1 VRGACRFSSSL
12 SSPLAA
18 LRFGLLVLISLGF
31 WLRPLVAL
39 GQAASARPSRFEWD
53 ETQAK
58 LRVSLNYRDL
68 IDESIRQKLSRGLP
82 TTIVFTATV
91 HQVGRAEPLATTAQT
106 CKITWHVWE
115 EAYRVEVTRPGETV
129 AGWTTT
135 LQGVLRRCAE
145 VRRLFAATRE
155 QVPINTA
162 LFLHAKLVI
171 NPVSPEILQK
181 IRRWVSR
188 PAATA
193 TAAPGDALF
202 STFAG
207 LFLRRIGDAE
217 RELEFDTRPSVPS
230 LALGKATQQSAKGA
244 RP

>member
-1 VRGACRFSSSL
+1 MSGVRRFTSTGSQL
-12 SSPLAA
+12 VV
-18 LRFGLLVLISLGF
+18 LRFALLALISLAF
-31 WLRPLVAL
+31 WLHPLVAR
-39 GQAASARPSRFEWD
+39 GQSASARPSRFEWD
-53 ETQAK
+53 ATQTK
-58 LRVSLNYRDL
+58 LRVSLSYRDL
-68 IDESIRQKLSRGLP
+68 IDEAIRQKLSRGLP
-82 TTIVFTATV
+82 TTIVFTATL

-115 EAYRVEVTRPGETV
+115 EAYRVEVSRPGETV

-145 VRRLFAATRE
+145 VRKLFAATRD
-155 QVPINTA
+155 QVPANAA

-207 LFLRRIGDAE
+207 LFLRQIGDAE
-217 RELEFDTRPSVPS
+217 RELEFDTRPSLPI
-230 LALGKATQQSAKGA
+230 LALGKATQQAAKGA

>member
-1 VRGACRFSSSL
+1 MGARRFKSL
-12 SSPLAA
+12 TRSQLVV
-18 LRFGLLVLISLGF
+18 LRLGLLALIGLGF
-31 WLRPLVAL
+31 WLRPLKAL
-39 GQAASARPSRFEWD
+39 GQSASARPSRFEWD

-58 LRVSLNYRDL
+58 LRVSLSYRDL

-82 TTIVFTATV
+82 TTIVFTATL

-115 EAYRVEVTRPGETV
+115 EAYRVEVSRPGEIL

-145 VRRLFAATRE
+145 VRRLFTATRE
-155 QVPINTA
+155 QIPSSTA

-207 LFLRRIGDAE
+207 LFLRQIGDAE

-230 LALGKATQQSAKGA
+230 LARGKATQQSAKGA